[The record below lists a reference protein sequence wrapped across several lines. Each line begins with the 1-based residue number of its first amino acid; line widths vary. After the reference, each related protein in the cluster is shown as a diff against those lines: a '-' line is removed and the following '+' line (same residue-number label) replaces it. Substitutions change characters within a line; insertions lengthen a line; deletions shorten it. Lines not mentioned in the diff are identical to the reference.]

1 METEK
6 FNNNFFNLNPLPS
19 WIYDDETLGILEVN
33 QAAIAHYGYTREEF
47 LTLTLK
53 DLRPP
58 EEIPK
63 LMESRTV
70 VKNIEGNIY
79 IGIFIHKKKNGTL
92 IKMEINGHKLV
103 FNDRQ
108 CMLVVCQDVT
118 KKIKQEELLLQSEQR
133 FKALVQEGADMIS
146 IIDTEGK
153 YSYTSP
159 TTTSI
164 LGITPEEFEGKTIF
178 DFIHPDD
185 KERAS
190 GYMQRISIENKVVVE
205 PFRLRDGK
213 NEWRWIESVLTNM
226 MDNPAVNGIV
236 ANSRDITDQVNAQRQ
251 LEASEL
257 FNRTVLESSPD
268 CVKVIDT
275 EGCLQYMNYNGL
287 SHMEIDDFSHFKDK
301 AWSKLWG
308 SENEAIINASLA
320 KALAGETSQFTAFCP
335 TVKGTPKWWDVLV
348 SPVSNS
354 DEPVKQIIAVSRDIT
369 KQKEEEYRL
378 KLLSSVITNTND
390 AVLITEAEPLDEPGP
405 RIIYVNEA
413 FTKMTGYT
421 AAEVVGKSP
430 RILQGPNSDR
440 VELEK
445 LNKALRNRESCEI
458 TTINYKKNGEEFW
471 INFTVSPVADEN
483 GRHTHWIAI
492 ERDVTEQ
499 KQKELEKALLVKISL
514 NFSSEND
521 LLTSSEAL
529 CETINAYG
537 HFDFVE
543 IWLPNIE
550 YNKIHLVACNSGSAN
565 AKTFYECSKEI
576 RTFTQDE
583 GLPGMVWGLK
593 STLLWKD
600 ISKVDDFVRKEA
612 AQVAGIQHALG
623 VPLLFNE
630 KIVGVLVVATQGELS
645 HLEKY
650 VKLFTQFED
659 FIGSEINRKKLEND
673 LNHLYQAIPDILCL
687 VDFQGRFLKM
697 NKAGYEL
704 LGYSEDEIL
713 YQTCENFVHPED
725 HEISINEIAQLAKG
739 KKTFK
744 FENRYITKSGEIIWL
759 NWIGNSSVEE
769 GLIYATAKNI
779 TEEKKLR
786 ELNRQS
792 RKLAKIGSWEVDM
805 INQTLYWSEEV
816 HQMHETDPNSF
827 VPDLVNGI
835 NFYREDF
842 RALVDANVEKCIREG
857 EPIDYEAVLVTVNKK
872 ELWVRVIGNAEMV
885 DGKCQRL
892 YGSFQD
898 IHERKEAEIRLLSL
912 ADNLPGVVFQYNIY
926 PNGTDRL
933 KSVTKGSQEVWGFSA
948 EEVMENNLLVWNQ
961 IAAGGDLEEVQK
973 SISES
978 VVSKSKWSAQW
989 KYVLPTGE
997 LKTHLGYGSPS
1008 YLADGTV
1015 VFNSVILD
1023 VTAEAKNEELL
1034 EQVSK
1039 LAKIGSWEI
1048 DIEKNE
1054 LYFSEIAH
1062 QILETDRENH
1072 RPNLETD
1079 FNFYRE
1085 DFRSMAQ
1092 AKLKESTEKGTS
1104 FNHEAV
1110 IVTKNKKEKWVSV
1123 FGSAE
1128 MHLGQCKKIY
1138 GSVQDI
1144 TERKEAEI
1152 RLLSLSDNIPG
1163 VVYQYYIYPDGT
1175 DALKHISG
1183 AVEQLWGFTA
1193 EQVLENV
1200 NLVWDQIKA
1209 AGDFEETKA
1218 SIFKS
1223 IETNSKWSTR
1233 VKYLMP
1239 TGELRTHLGIG
1250 TPVFLADGSILFNSI
1265 LLDVTQEVKNEMLLR
1280 QASEMA
1286 RIGSWEMDLLS
1297 QEGDKMFWS
1306 PLIKEIL
1313 EVDQDYDT
1321 SLSGGLEFYTE
1332 ESHERIKKAL
1342 SDLIDE
1348 GVEFDEELL
1357 LITSK
1362 GDERWVRAIGK
1373 SERING
1379 KCTKIYGSFQD
1390 IHFTKSL
1397 ELHISEILR
1406 SISDA
1411 FYAVDSNWNFTYFNK
1426 ESENLLNRKSENV
1439 LGKNIWKEFPAAIGT
1454 PLQEIYLRVAQTG
1467 KSESFEYFFPGNG
1480 NWYEVNAYPSSGGV
1494 SAYFKNIDGR
1504 REAAEALQQAFE
1516 EKNNILESIGDAFIA
1531 LDKNWIVTYW
1541 NKEAELVLGRKR
1553 EEMIGEYIW
1562 EKYADAI
1569 DSDFYRQYHKAQKTG
1584 ENVSFEEYYS
1594 TLNKWFEVA
1603 VYPSEEGLSVYF
1615 KDVTLRKEADIRLI
1629 QANERFEKVTDATND
1644 AIWDYDVLKNDL
1656 FWGRGFQTLFGYDMD
1671 ETKPSF
1677 DFLVSLIHESDR
1689 ERIATKVA
1697 QYMQDPKL
1705 TSWYEEYRFLRAD
1718 GSFAF
1723 VIDRATFIRNS
1734 QGQVIRVIGAMTDI
1748 SERKKFEHQLVE
1760 LNESLQTY
1768 AKELERSNE
1777 ELEQFAFITSH
1788 DLQEPLRM
1796 ISSFMDQLK
1805 RKYEDQ
1811 LDEKALK
1818 YIHFASDGAKRMKQ
1832 IILDLLDYSRA
1843 GKPSDSLELVN
1854 LNMILSDFKQL
1865 RRKIISEK
1873 AVKISASELPTIYT
1887 YKAGITQVFHS
1898 LVDNAIKYSKAGIA
1912 PHIEIDAT
1920 EQADEWTFSIKDN
1933 GIGID
1938 PEFHDKIFTLF
1949 QRLHNRNEYDGTG
1962 IGLSIAKKHVE
1973 FLGGKIW
1980 LESSP
1985 GKGTIF
1991 YFTIEKKHLTI

>member
-1 METEK
+1 MEIEK

-19 WIYDDETLGILEVN
+19 WIYEDETLGILEVN
-33 QAAIAHYGYTREEF
+33 QAAIAHYGYTKEEF

-63 LMESRTV
+63 LMKSRKV
-70 VKNIEGNIY
+70 VKSNEGNSY
-79 IGIFIHKKKNGTL
+79 IGVFIHKKKNGTL

-146 IIDTEGK
+146 IIDTDGK

-185 KERAS
+185 SERAA
-190 GYMQRISIENKVVVE
+190 GYMERISTESKVIVE
-205 PFRLRDGK
+205 PFRLLDSK
-213 NEWRWIESVLTNM
+213 NEWRWIETVLTNM

-236 ANSRDITDQVNAQRQ
+236 ANSRDITDQVSAQRQ

-268 CVKVIDT
+268 CVKVMDI
-275 EGCLQYMNYNGL
+275 EGRLQYMNYNGL
-287 SHMEIDDFSHFKDK
+287 CHMEIDNFSEFKDK
-301 AWSKLWG
+301 SWSKLWG
-308 SENEAIINASLA
+308 SQNEYLINASLD

-335 TVKGTPKWWDVLV
+335 TVKGIPKWWDVLV

-354 DEPVKQIIAVSRDIT
+354 DEPVQQIISVSRDIT
-369 KQKEEEYRL
+369 KQKEEEHRL

-405 RIIYVNEA
+405 RIIYVNAA

-421 AAEVVGKSP
+421 AEEVVGKSP
-430 RILQGPNSDR
+430 RILQGPSSNR
-440 VELEK
+440 VELAK
-445 LNKALRNRESCEI
+445 LSKALRNKESCEI

-483 GRHTHWIAI
+483 GLCTHWIAI
-492 ERDVTEQ
+492 ERDITEQ
-499 KQKELEKALLVKISL
+499 KNKELENDLVTQISSCF
-514 NFSSEND
+514 NIEND
-521 LLTSSEAL
+521 YGRATNEL
-529 CETINAYG
+529 CKAISQFG
-537 HFDFVE
+537 KFDWVE
-543 IWLPNIE
+543 IWTSNLEKNQMHLLNHYVADPDDE
-550 YNKIHLVACNSGSAN
+550 EFYHLGSKIH
-565 AKTFYECSKEI
+565 TFQKS
-576 RTFTQDE
+576 E
-583 GLPGMVWGLK
+583 GLPGKVWADK
-593 STLLWKD
+593 TQFLWTD
-600 ISKVDDFVRKEA
+600 FEDLNSFVRKKA
-612 AQVAGIQHALG
+612 AKKIGLRSVLG
-623 VPLLFNE
+623 VPLISNNE
-630 KIVGVLVVATQGELS
+630 VQGVLTIGTKQNAH
-645 HLEKY
+645 HLKKY
-650 VKLFTQFED
+650 TRIFKRLEG
-659 FIGSEINRKKLEND
+659 FIGSELKRTMLEND
-673 LNHLYQAIPDILCL
+673 LSHLFEAIPDMVSIG
-687 VDFQGRFLKM
+687 DFQGRFLTI
-697 NKAGYEL
+697 NKAGCEL
-704 LGYSEDEIL
+704 MGYSEEEIL
-713 YQTCENFVHPED
+713 FQTFEKFIHPED
-725 HEISINEIAQLAKG
+725 KAIALDELSRLEQG
-739 KKTFK
+739 QTTFN
-744 FENRYITKSGEIIWL
+744 FEVRFIRKSGEILWL
-759 NWIGNSSVEE
+759 SWYCNTNLEE
-769 GLIYATAKNI
+769 GLIYSTAKNI

-792 RKLAKIGSWEVDM
+792 RKLAKIGSWEIDL

-816 HQMHETDPNSF
+816 HQMHETDPHSF
-827 VPDLVNGI
+827 RPDLEKGI
-835 NFYREDF
+835 SFYRKDF
-842 RALVDANVEKCIREG
+842 RELVSSNVERCIRDG
-857 EPIDYEAVLVTVNKK
+857 EPFDFEAVLVTVNKK
-872 ELWVRVIGNAEMV
+872 ELWVRVIGNAELV
-885 DGKCQRL
+885 DGKCQRI

-898 IHERKEAEIRLLSL
+898 IYERKKAEIRLLSL
-912 ADNLPGVVFQYNIY
+912 ADNLPGVVFQYDIY
-926 PNGTDRL
+926 PDGTDRL

-948 EEVMENNLLVWNQ
+948 EEVMQNNQLVWDQ
-961 IAAGGDLEEVQK
+961 IAAGGDVEQVKK
-973 SISES
+973 SVLES
-978 VVSKSKWSAQW
+978 VANKSKWSAQW

-997 LKTHLGYGSPS
+997 LKTHLGYGSPT
-1008 YLADGTV
+1008 YLTDGTV
-1015 VFNSVILD
+1015 EFNTVILD

-1039 LAKIGSWEI
+1039 LAKIGSWEF

-1054 LYFSEIAH
+1054 LFWSDIAH
-1062 QILETDRENH
+1062 QILEIDGENH
-1072 RPNLETD
+1072 IPNLAND
-1079 FNFYRE
+1079 FNFYRD
-1085 DFRSMAQ
+1085 DFRAMAQ
-1092 AKLKESTEKGTS
+1092 AKLKESKEKGTS
-1104 FNHEAV
+1104 FNYEAV

-1128 MHLGQCKKIY
+1128 MHHGQCKKIY
-1138 GSVQDI
+1138 GSIQDI

-1175 DALKHISG
+1175 DALTHISG

-1200 NLVWDQIKA
+1200 NLVWDQIRA

-1233 VKYLMP
+1233 LKYLMP

-1265 LLDVTQEVKNEMLLR
+1265 VLDVTQEVKNEMLLR

-1332 ESHERIKKAL
+1332 ESHERIKNAL

-1348 GVEFDEELL
+1348 GLEFDEELL

-1362 GDERWVRAIGK
+1362 GNERWVRAIGK

-1426 ESENLLNRKSENV
+1426 ESENLLNRKCEHV
-1439 LGKNIWKEFPAAIGT
+1439 LGKNLWKEFPAAIGT

-1467 KSESFEYFFPGNG
+1467 KSESFEYFFPGDG
-1480 NWYEVNAYPSSGGV
+1480 NWYEVNAYPSNGGI
-1494 SAYFKNIDGR
+1494 SAYFKNVDGR
-1504 REAAEALQQAFE
+1504 REAAEALQRAFE
-1516 EKNNILESIGDAFIA
+1516 EKNNILESIGDAFFA

-1541 NKEAELVLGRKR
+1541 NKEAELVLGRNR
-1553 EEMIGEYIW
+1553 EEMVGQNLW

-1569 DSDFYRQYHKAQKTG
+1569 DSDFYRQYHKALQTG
-1584 ENVSFEEYYS
+1584 ENVSFEEFYP
-1594 TLNKWFEVA
+1594 TLSKWFEVA
-1603 VYPSEEGLSVYF
+1603 VYPSQEGLSVYF

-1644 AIWDYDVLKNDL
+1644 AIWDFDVVKNDL
-1656 FWGRGFQTLFGYDMD
+1656 FWGRGFQTLFGYNMD

-1677 DFLVSLIHESDR
+1677 DFLVSLIHEGDR
-1689 ERIATKVA
+1689 VRIATKVA
-1697 QYMQDPKL
+1697 QYMQDPTL
-1705 TSWYEEYRFLRAD
+1705 NSWYEEYRFLRAD
-1718 GSFAF
+1718 GSYAF
-1723 VIDRATFIRNS
+1723 VIDRATFIRNKE
-1734 QGQVIRVIGAMTDI
+1734 GNVIRVIGAMTDI
-1748 SERKKFEHQLVE
+1748 SERKNFEHQLVE

-1843 GKPSDSLELVN
+1843 GRPGDSLELVN

-1887 YKAGITQVFHS
+1887 YRAGITQVFHS

-1912 PHIEIDAT
+1912 PHIEINAT
-1920 EQADEWTFSIKDN
+1920 EQADEWMFSIKDN

-1973 FLGGKIW
+1973 FLEGKIW
-1980 LESSP
+1980 LESTP
-1985 GKGTIF
+1985 GVGTTF
-1991 YFTIEKKHLTI
+1991 YFTIEKKHLMI